1 MTVVLFLVETEN
13 LYKPTRAKEKLALPE
28 ASTTVHNPN
37 FLKAFYAVIHYFYKG

>member
-13 LYKPTRAKEKLALPE
+13 LYNPTNAKEKLVFSE
-28 ASTTVHNPN
+28 ASTKVHNLN